1 MYIFDS
7 DFKNSSNHE
16 TFWQKIINNI
26 LKMFYHAYELN
37 NENNSKKLLYIIVS
51 AGKKTWLF
59 IDNIDCLAELR
70 LVTLHIGNRQV

>member
-51 AGKKTWLF
+51 AGKKLGYLLIILT
-59 IDNIDCLAELR
+59 
-70 LVTLHIGNRQV
+70 V